1 MSTVLQS
8 LFRTNLFDPEAL
20 VNQSVTFQT
29 NMDVIITQPNSLS
42 MLWQLPQ
49 YVIITAA
56 EIMLS
61 ITVLS
66 FAFAEVKIFN
76 GRLG

>member
-1 MSTVLQS
+1 
-8 LFRTNLFDPEAL
+8 
-20 VNQSVTFQT
+20 
-29 NMDVIITQPNSLS
+29 MDVIITQPNSLS